1 MFDICVSDLD
11 KVVSE
16 HKKNRLFHKINDYFL
31 TLEATTVDIPE
42 FMKPIKQRREN
53 LVQAI
58 INEWE
63 QQGLLDEKYFMFLED
78 EDNGIRR

>member
-11 KVVSE
+11 KVVLE
-16 HKKNRLFHKINDYFL
+16 HKKKRLARKLDDYFISVEM
-31 TLEATTVDIPE
+31 TAVDIPE
-42 FMKPIKQRREN
+42 FMKPIEQRRES

-58 INEWE
+58 INDWE
-63 QQGLLDEKYFMFLED
+63 KQGLIDEKYFMLLED